1 MYGKMNWRLLTS
13 LGLTLP
19 DHEGADLRVWQLQ
32 QLLSFVSAQ
41 PFKQPAREKKDSHE
55 YPEYTLPQERQEG
68 CRNDPGPAN
77 IKPSAGI
84 KKKKKSKAINGSFIH
99 LIFQIKFPSTHCKP
113 GVTLDN

>member
-55 YPEYTLPQERQEG
+55 
-68 CRNDPGPAN
+68 
-77 IKPSAGI
+77 S
-84 KKKKKSKAINGSFIH
+84 
-99 LIFQIKFPSTHCKP
+99 
-113 GVTLDN
+113 